1 MRPLSSLGT
10 LLGSLLGL
18 LGPSSGVP
26 RAKKCRQSHAK
37 STFWKVFLL
46 VSRSVFWFS
55 WAPLGLSRARLGAQM
70 APKRGPKGSP
80 KWAQKWVQKWV
91 RFWVALGPILGPILG
106 PKTGSFG
113 GHIFDVFLSKIAVS
127 QRTFGHFR
135 SLKKCIFWCFFCL
148 QKSKIA
154 VSQRTFGHFRIS

>member
-1 MRPLSSLGT
+1 MRLLSSLGT

-26 RAKKCRQSHAK
+26 RAKKCRQSYAK
-37 STFWKVFLL
+37 CTFSKVFLL

-55 WAPLGLSRARLGAQM
+55 WAPLGLSQARLGAQM

-80 KWAQKWVQKWV
+80 KWAQKWV
-91 RFWVALGPILGPILG
+91 RFWIALGPILGPILG
-106 PKTGSFG
+106 PKTGCSG
-113 GHIFDVFLSKIAVS
+113 GHIFDVFFIKNCSFAKDIRPFSIS
-127 QRTFGHFR
+127 QKMHF
-135 SLKKCIFWCFFCL
+135 LCFFCF
-148 QKSKIA
+148 QKSKNA